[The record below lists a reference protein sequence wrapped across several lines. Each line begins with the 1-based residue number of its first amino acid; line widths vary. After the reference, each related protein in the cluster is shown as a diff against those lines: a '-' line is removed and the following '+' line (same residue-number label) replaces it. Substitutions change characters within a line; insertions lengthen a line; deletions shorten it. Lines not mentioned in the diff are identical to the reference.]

1 MMMNNLEEL
10 KEIVEK
16 EIKYTTDWS
25 ITETEWYW
33 NIDCVRKSN
42 NINEKH
48 ITQHEFEVA
57 IREEFLYDLV
67 FNNGASLRQQMENDY
82 EVYAEDDELFRQASV
97 ELEKAVRKV
106 IKDFKVSRLNLKG
119 ESYYLA

>member
-1 MMMNNLEEL
+1 MMMNNLKKL
-10 KEIVEK
+10 VEK

-33 NIDCVRKSN
+33 NINCMRKSN
-42 NINEKH
+42 DRNENH
-48 ITQHEFEVA
+48 ISQQEFEVA

-82 EVYAEDDELFRQASV
+82 EVYTEDDKLFRQASV
-97 ELEKAVRKV
+97 ELEMEVRKI
-106 IKDFKVSRLNLKG
+106 IKDFKVSRLNING
-119 ESYYLA
+119 ETYYLG

>member
-10 KEIVEK
+10 KELVEK
-16 EIKYTTDWS
+16 IVKYTTEWS
-25 ITETEWYW
+25 ITEDEWYW

-42 NINEKH
+42 YIKEEH
-48 ITQHEFEVA
+48 ITEQEFQSAV
-57 IREEFLYDLV
+57 REEFLYDLV

-97 ELEKAVRKV
+97 ELEMEVRKV

-119 ESYYLA
+119 ETYYLA

>member
-1 MMMNNLEEL
+1 MKLDEL
-10 KEIVEK
+10 KFIE
-16 EIKYTTDWS
+16 YTENWS
-25 ITETEWYW
+25 ISRDEWYW

-57 IREEFLYDLV
+57 IREEFLYDLI

-82 EVYAEDDELFRQASV
+82 EVYAEDDELFRKASV
-97 ELEKAVRKV
+97 ELEMEVRKV
-106 IKDFKVSRLNLKG
+106 IADFKISRLNLKG
-119 ESYYLA
+119 ETYYLA